1 MGNKKL
7 SFAIQMDPVDSINIV
22 GDSTF
27 AIGLEAQSR
36 GHTLWYYTPDKLS
49 YIEGR
54 VTAWGQSLQLFD
66 ELNAHF
72 KVGSFENCNLS
83 KFDVVLMRQDP
94 PFDMAYITTTHILER
109 LPDSTIVVNNPTEVR
124 NSPEKILVT
133 YYPEL
138 LPATIISRD
147 SQAIHSFR
155 AKHKDIIIKP
165 LFGNGGAGVFR
176 IQPNDQNL
184 NSLLEMFF
192 SNSREPLIAQAYI
205 AAVKEGDKRV
215 ILING
220 EPVGAVN
227 RVPVDG
233 EVRSNFHVGGS
244 AIATVLTTR
253 DREICN
259 TIGPELRRLGLL
271 FVGID
276 IIGDYLTEINVTSP
290 TGIREIQRLS
300 GVNIAS
306 LAINAIEQQH
316 SLK

>member
-147 SQAIHSFR
+147 IQAIHSFR

-306 LAINAIEQQH
+306 LAIDAIEQQH

>member
-306 LAINAIEQQH
+306 LAIDAIEQQH